1 MQIRESFNKFGC
13 LFPFH
18 MFDWLATHTILLVLA
33 KALSLNFCQPL
44 TIDSCAPQ
52 ELVGLGLHEKVIG
65 NNVDKKTVATHHK
78 HNLKWMPTI
87 MLQQHTSHSFSRQTS
102 LARQTCPE
110 IDNWKRSPV
119 GSTAFIGFH
128 YDPSL
133 LCCVFPGQTLGEVR
147 LGNLQQTN
155 GARLALSFA
164 VRCAVFARHGV
175 ALRASSRNASAL
187 VLADKTL

>member
-1 MQIRESFNKFGC
+1 M
-13 LFPFH
+13 PH
-18 MFDWLATHTILLVLA
+18 MRRI
-33 KALSLNFCQPL
+33 CQPL
-44 TIDSCAPQ
+44 Q
-52 ELVGLGLHEKVIG
+52 H
-65 NNVDKKTVATHHK
+65 HHK
-78 HNLKWMPTI
+78 YQENCISRRICWKVTFSTHKWMPTI

-102 LARQTCPE
+102 VARQTCPE
-110 IDNWKRSPV
+110 KDNWKRSPV

-128 YDPSL
+128 YDRSL
-133 LCCVFPGQTLGEVR
+133 RCCVFPGQTLGEVR